1 VRFFCRPATGDL
13 PLPLPARPKILK
25 TDSMRSI
32 HFFILLLSLVSCENR
47 KPQALVIATAAN
59 VQFAMQELV
68 ATFQKE
74 TGILC
79 ETVLSSS
86 GKLTAQ
92 IQEGAPFHVFVSADM
107 TYPEELHKNGLTTG
121 PPEVYAYGKLVLWT
135 LRNDLDLTPEQL
147 TQDDVRHI
155 AIANP
160 KTAPYGSAAV
170 EALRHFGIF
179 EKTEPK
185 LVFGESISQTNQFI
199 ISKTADAGFTAKSVV
214 LSPELKTKGRW
225 TEVDET
231 AYTPIAQG
239 AVVIQRQ
246 GEVKSG
252 ALEFYRF
259 LFSEKAR
266 QILQAYGYEVKH

>member
-1 VRFFCRPATGDL
+1 MRFAL
-13 PLPLPARPKILK
+13 
-25 TDSMRSI
+25 
-32 HFFILLLSLVSCENR
+32 FFLLLLTLVSCENR
-47 KPQALVIATAAN
+47 KSQALVIATAAN
-59 VQFAMQELV
+59 VQFAMQELI
-68 ATFQKE
+68 AEFENE
-74 TGILC
+74 TGIPC

-92 IQEGAPFHVFVSADM
+92 IREGAPFHVFVSADM
-107 TYPEELHKNGLTTG
+107 TYPEDLFKNGLTTG
-121 PPEVYAYGKLVLWT
+121 QPEVYAYGKLVLWT
-135 LRNDLDLTPEQL
+135 LRSDLDPTPERL
-147 TQDDVRHI
+147 TRDDVRHI

-170 EALRHFGIF
+170 EAMRHFGIF

-185 LVFGESISQTNQFI
+185 LVYGESISQTNQFI

-214 LSPELKTKGRW
+214 LSPEIKTQGRW
-225 TEVDET
+225 VEIDQT

-239 AVVIQRQ
+239 AVVIQRN
-246 GEVKSG
+246 GEAKSE

-259 LFSEKAR
+259 LFSEKAK

>member
-1 VRFFCRPATGDL
+1 MRFFPFSL
-13 PLPLPARPKILK
+13 
-25 TDSMRSI
+25 
-32 HFFILLLSLVSCENR
+32 FLLLLASCESR

-59 VQFAMQELV
+59 VQFTMQELI
-68 ATFQKE
+68 AEFQKE
-74 TGILC
+74 TGIPC

-92 IQEGAPFHVFVSADM
+92 IREGAPFHVFVSADM
-107 TYPEELHKNGLTTG
+107 TYPQELFKNGLTTG

-135 LRNDLDLTPEQL
+135 LRDDLDPTPERL

-170 EALRHFGIF
+170 EAMRHFGIF

-214 LSPELKTKGRW
+214 LSPEMKTQGRW
-225 TEVDET
+225 VEIDET

-239 AVVIQRQ
+239 AVVIHRT
-246 GEVKSG
+246 GEVKAE

-259 LFSEKAR
+259 LFSEKAK
-266 QILQAYGYEVKH
+266 QILQAYGYEVKP